1 MLNGKWSLIWNSQWI
16 QIFTLYN
23 WMYIVLDSWVSFKR
37 SMQKKLPFVNNMGRE
52 WENKWIQLFLPN
64 YYFSINIVCFPN
76 EAKIPSPS
84 KTIFLSR
91 KKMWWISWY
100 LDRLMKESNEE
111 VFETVQIISICW
123 IMSLICMNLKEIF
136 HYCCLMK
143 PRKGW
148 SVWNLESCTTLIFQI
163 FYKEM
168 PYDFGINTYK

>member
-23 WMYIVLDSWVSFKR
+23 WMYIVLDLWVI
-37 SMQKKLPFVNNMGRE
+37 QEIHAKKIYPLLTIWEENERINEYRNYPFI
-52 WENKWIQLFLPN
+52 K
-64 YYFSINIVCFPN
+64 
-76 EAKIPSPS
+76 
-84 KTIFLSR
+84 

-100 LDRLMKESNEE
+100 LDQLMKESNEE

-143 PRKGW
+143 PRKGR